1 MSQRRAGQRIILL
14 LAVFDD
20 LNLFATDNLTTL
32 QADQHVRHTDVRED
46 LVVHTPRTRRIF
58 IERLQVTVEPV
69 STANASN
76 QGQVGWRRTEPG
88 LGVSRLHADA
98 HVVADLGTREH
109 QLIQHQL
116 TGNAQVIGNTLIALE
131 LGTMASHAIVRE
143 RTRTVFHGS
152 FVGQVD
158 IDLVQYRTM
167 LASGEG
173 HHRHHCQNQCCK

>member
-1 MSQRRAGQRIILL
+1 ML

-76 QGQVGWRRTEPG
+76 QGQVRWRSTEPG
-88 LGVSRLHADA
+88 LGVGRLHADV
-98 HVVADLGTREH
+98 HVVTDLGAREH
-109 QLIQHQL
+109 QVRHHQVM
-116 TGNAQVIGNTLIALE
+116 GNTQVIGNPLIALE
-131 LGTMASHAIVRE
+131 LGAMAAHAVVGE
-143 RTRTVFHGS
+143 RTCAILHSGFVGNVDVDLFQFRTTVFSREG
-152 FVGQVD
+152 
-158 IDLVQYRTM
+158 QYRQ
-167 LASGEG
+167 SSK
-173 HHRHHCQNQCCK
+173 NQYSK